1 MVVSMK
7 QLTKPEPDK
16 LVVDPPLS
24 GASTGSGSV
33 NAGSGTGS
41 LEAAM
46 GLPVVGSGVIHFIVG
61 EGVMGTSAA
70 DVGALVEVSSNPPTV
85 VVGADD
91 DVLTS
96 VETEGAADVVA
107 SSVELVV
114 LGADVLAE
122 TGEAV
127 GTLAGQHVSSNVFMV
142 VHVSLDSSVFTA
154 STNRS
159 PHVFPT
165 PIPTVSS
172 TVICKFTKTEVPNYV
187 QANLFLFYTLINT
200 QIYFILAKQQLS
212 TF

>member
-96 VETEGAADVVA
+96 VETEGAADVA
-107 SSVELVV
+107 SSVALVV
-114 LGADVLAE
+114 LGADDVPAE

-127 GTLAGQHVSSNVFMV
+127 MV

-200 QIYFILAKQQLS
+200 QIYSILAKQQLS

>member
-16 LVVDPPLS
+16 LVDPPLS

-85 VVGADD
+85 VGADD

-96 VETEGAADVVA
+96 VETEGAADVA
-107 SSVELVV
+107 SSVALVV
-114 LGADVLAE
+114 LGADDVPAE

-127 GTLAGQHVSSNVFMV
+127 MV
-142 VHVSLDSSVFTA
+142 VQVSLDSSVFTA

-172 TVICKFTKTEVPNYV
+172 TVICKFTKTEVPNSMCMD
-187 QANLFLFYTLINT
+187 LFLFYTLINT
-200 QIYFILAKQQLS
+200 QIYH
-212 TF
+212 

>member
-16 LVVDPPLS
+16 LVDPPLS

-33 NAGSGTGS
+33 NAGSGTVS
-41 LEAAM
+41 LAAM

-70 DVGALVEVSSNPPTV
+70 DVGALVEVSSNPPTE
-85 VVGADD
+85 VGADD

-96 VETEGAADVVA
+96 VETEGAADVA
-107 SSVELVV
+107 SSVALAV
-114 LGADVLAE
+114 LGADDVPAE

-127 GTLAGQHVSSNVFMV
+127 GTLAGQHVSPTSSCMV

-172 TVICKFTKTEVPNYV
+172 TVMP
-187 QANLFLFYTLINT
+187 
-200 QIYFILAKQQLS
+200 S
-212 TF
+212 THRDMDFQP